1 MGAGEPGTS
10 RSSVAGPILPRL
22 PHRGSVRHL
31 EGRAAR
37 GLTVRPRCFVISS
50 ASRSDGKLIAE
61 MPEIDTEKEPQNG
74 LHWLMTEE
82 VQGLV
87 EACRKSRNTTLA
99 DLVEFALF
107 TGVRMASRGLTSG
120 DVNRACGVIGPEIE
134 TAQAS
139 LT

>member
-1 MGAGEPGTS
+1 
-10 RSSVAGPILPRL
+10 
-22 PHRGSVRHL
+22 
-31 EGRAAR
+31 
-37 GLTVRPRCFVISS
+37 
-50 ASRSDGKLIAE
+50 
-61 MPEIDTEKEPQNG
+61 MPEIDTEKKPQNG
-74 LHWLMTEE
+74 LRWLMTEE

-120 DVNRACGVIGPEIE
+120 DVNRACGGIGPEIE
-134 TAQAS
+134 TAQAP

>member
-1 MGAGEPGTS
+1 
-10 RSSVAGPILPRL
+10 
-22 PHRGSVRHL
+22 
-31 EGRAAR
+31 
-37 GLTVRPRCFVISS
+37 
-50 ASRSDGKLIAE
+50 

-74 LHWLMTEE
+74 LSWLMTEE

-107 TGVRMASRGLTSG
+107 TGVRMASRSGFTSG